1 MPNPAHITSIGAIES
16 FRAGL
21 VTYLETARPTLDEIS
36 GDVMRT
42 RLWLEQ
48 DRLSHWKRELQRRHQ
63 VLHEAEDALRSAR
76 MSQFREA
83 TDAEVSAVR
92 KAKAAFEA
100 AQDRLRQVQ
109 RWCRDFDSR
118 ITPLAHQLEAL
129 RTVMAMDMPR
139 AVSSLTRT
147 LEILADYAGAS
158 PSAGMPPPDSPSPLA
173 GPEAATPDSGG
184 AP

>member
-1 MPNPAHITSIGAIES
+1 MPNPAHITSIGAIEA

-48 DRLSHWKRELQRRHQ
+48 DRLAHWKRELQRRHQ
-63 VLHEAEDALRSAR
+63 ALHEAEDALRSAR

-83 TDAEVSAVR
+83 TDAEVAAVR
-92 KAKAAFEA
+92 KAKAALEA

-118 ITPLAHQLEAL
+118 ITPLAHQLESL
-129 RTVMAMDMPR
+129 RTVLAMDMPQ
-139 AVSSLTRT
+139 AVCSLTRT
-147 LEILADYAGAS
+147 LEILADYAGTNLSAGLLPPDAPS
-158 PSAGMPPPDSPSPLA
+158 PSAGPDRSS
-173 GPEAATPDSGG
+173 PDSGG
-184 AP
+184 VP